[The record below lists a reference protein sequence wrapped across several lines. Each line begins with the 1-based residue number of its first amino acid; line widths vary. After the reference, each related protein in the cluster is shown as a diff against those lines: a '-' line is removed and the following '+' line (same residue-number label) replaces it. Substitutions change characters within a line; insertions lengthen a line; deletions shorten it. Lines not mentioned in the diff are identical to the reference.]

1 MNVSGVPSQTIS
13 RHELASL
20 VIAAFLLLIIVK
32 FHLLSATFAGLVVY
46 ELVYLLVPLLRLQKL
61 AGKWAK
67 VVAVALLA
75 AAIVTLLTVA
85 TLLTAAFIRGGAA
98 ALPNLVATMAEILET
113 SRSLLPEGVED
124 HLPQN
129 VEQLKLAMAEWL
141 RAHAGD
147 LQIVGHESIR
157 AVVHILIG
165 MVIGGIVSL
174 REVLPRQTG
183 AAPLAE
189 ALVERITRFGDAFR
203 RVVFAQVRIAG
214 INAFLT
220 WLYIGVA
227 LPLLGYDLPYGNVL
241 IGVTFLAGL
250 LPVIG
255 NLVSN
260 TVIVTVSLSMS
271 FMLAVSSLTFL
282 VVIHKLE
289 YFLNAHIIA
298 TRIRSKAWE
307 LLVAMLVM
315 EAIFGFRGLI
325 AAPVFYA
332 YLKDEL
338 SGRGLI

>member
-1 MNVSGVPSQTIS
+1 MNLIDQRVS
-13 RHELASL
+13 RYDLASWL
-20 VIAAFLLLIIVK
+20 IAGGLLLLIVK
-32 FHLLSATFAGLVVY
+32 FHLLAATFAGFVVY
-46 ELVYLLVPLLRLQKL
+46 ELVYLLVELLRLRRL

-67 VVAVALLA
+67 LVAVALLA
-75 AAIVTLLTVA
+75 TAIVSLLTVGTFLA
-85 TLLTAAFIRGGAA
+85 AAFIRGGAA
-98 ALPNLVATMAEILET
+98 ALPTLVATMAEILEK
-113 SRSLLPEGVED
+113 SRDLLPPGLED
-124 HLPQN
+124 YIPQN
-129 VEQLKLAMAEWL
+129 VEELKLASAEWL

-165 MVIGGIVSL
+165 MVIGGILSL
-174 REVLPRQTG
+174 REVLPRPRG
-183 AAPLAE
+183 IAPLAE
-189 ALVERITRFGDAFR
+189 ALLARIERFGDAFR

-220 WLYIGVA
+220 WLYLGVA
-227 LPLLGYDLPYGNVL
+227 LPMMGYELPYTNVL
-241 IGVTFLAGL
+241 IGVTFMVGL
-250 LPVIG
+250 LPVVG

-260 TVIVTVSLSMS
+260 TVIVVVSLSKS
-271 FMLAVSSLTFL
+271 FMLAVSSLAFL

-298 TRIRSKAWE
+298 TRIRCKAWE

-315 EAIFGFRGLI
+315 EAVFGFRGLI

-338 SGRGLI
+338 SSRGLI

>member
-1 MNVSGVPSQTIS
+1 MTLIEQRIS
-13 RHELASL
+13 RYD
-20 VIAAFLLLIIVK
+20 IAAWLIAGLLLIITVK
-32 FHLLSATFAGLVVY
+32 FRLLSAVFAGFAVY
-46 ELVYLLVPLLRLQKL
+46 ELVYLLVHLLRLQRL

-67 VVAVALLA
+67 LVAVGLLA
-75 AAIVTLLTVA
+75 TAIVTLFTVG
-85 TLLTAAFIRGGAA
+85 TFLTAAFIRGSAA
-98 ALPNLVATMAEILET
+98 AFPNMVATVAEIMET
-113 SRSLLPEGVED
+113 SRDLLPIGMED
-124 HLPQN
+124 YVPQN
-129 VEQLKLAMAEWL
+129 VEELKLAMAEWL

-157 AVVHILIG
+157 AIVHILIG
-165 MVIGGIVSL
+165 MVIGGILSL
-174 REVLPRQTG
+174 REVLPRDSG
-183 AAPLAE
+183 IAPLAK
-189 ALVERITRFGDAFR
+189 ALLARVDRFGDAFR

-220 WLYIGVA
+220 WLYLGVA
-227 LPLLGYDLPYGNVL
+227 LPMMGYELPYTNVL

-260 TVIVTVSLSMS
+260 TVIVTVSLSKS
-271 FMLAVSSLTFL
+271 FLLAVSSLIFL

-298 TRIRSKAWE
+298 TRIRCKAWE

-315 EAIFGFRGLI
+315 EAVFGFRGLI

-332 YLKDEL
+332 YVKDEL
-338 SGRGLI
+338 SSRGLI

>member
-1 MNVSGVPSQTIS
+1 MTLIEQRVSRYDI
-13 RHELASL
+13 ASWL
-20 VIAAFLLLIIVK
+20 IAAGLLLIIVK
-32 FHLLSATFAGLVVY
+32 FHLLAATFAGLVVY
-46 ELVYLLVPLLRLQKL
+46 ELVYLLVHLLRLQRL

-75 AAIVTLLTVA
+75 AAIVSLLTVA
-85 TLLTAAFIRGGAA
+85 TFLAAAFIRGGAA
-98 ALPNLVATMAEILET
+98 ALPNLAATMAEILEK
-113 SRSLLPEGVED
+113 SRELLPAGFED
-124 HLPQN
+124 YVPQN
-129 VEQLKLAMAEWL
+129 LEELKLALAEWL

-165 MVIGGIVSL
+165 MVIGGILSL
-174 REVLPRQTG
+174 REVLPRERG

-189 ALVERITRFGDAFR
+189 ALLARVDRFGDSFR

-220 WLYIGVA
+220 WLYLGVA
-227 LPLLGYDLPYGNVL
+227 LPMLGFELPYTNVL
-241 IGVTFLAGL
+241 IGVTFMAGL

-260 TVIVTVSLSMS
+260 TVIVVVSLSKS
-271 FMLAVSSLTFL
+271 FPLAVASLTFL

-298 TRIRSKAWE
+298 TRIRCKAWE

-315 EAIFGFRGLI
+315 EAVFGFRGLI

-332 YLKDEL
+332 YVKDEL
-338 SGRGLI
+338 TVRGLI